1 MAKEEGT
8 VEFLEVNLMEK
19 QGNELREHS
28 HVISRASSNF
38 KEVF

>member
-8 VEFLEVNLMEK
+8 VELLEVNLMEK
-19 QGNELREHS
+19 QGREHS